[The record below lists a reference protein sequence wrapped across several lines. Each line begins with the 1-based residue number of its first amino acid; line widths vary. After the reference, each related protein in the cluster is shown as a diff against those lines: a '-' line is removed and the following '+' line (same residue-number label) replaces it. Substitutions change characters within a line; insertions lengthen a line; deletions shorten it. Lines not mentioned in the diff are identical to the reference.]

1 MSLERRIAAGFTLV
15 ELIVAISILGILAA
29 MGAIFI
35 KPVIDAYVAQQTRAE
50 LTDVADTAMRRLSRD
65 IRLALPNSVRVTS
78 PGNIYL
84 ELLLTRTG
92 GRYRSE
98 LGPNIGE
105 DALTFA
111 APDASFDTLGRL
123 SILGGQTI
131 VAGTDRVVVHNLG
144 IPGADAYAGDS
155 IGLINTF
162 TPNGGAAGNADRI
175 ALTAATQFRLESPGR
190 RFSVV
195 SGPVAYECTGV
206 GVAGGN
212 GTGFLRRHDGYG
224 INPAA
229 PVAPPTAN
237 PPILARYVSGCAI
250 NYGVLALQA
259 RGIVAIQLNLTR
271 GGETVSLYQEVHVSN
286 VP

>member
-98 LGPNIGE
+98 LGPNVGE
-105 DALTFA
+105 DPLTFSA
-111 APDASFDTLGRL
+111 ADPQFDTLGRL
-123 SILGGQTI
+123 STLAGQTI
-131 VAGTDRVVVHNLG
+131 VAGSDRVVVHNLG
-144 IPGADAYAGDS
+144 ISGADAYAGNNTS
-155 IGLINTF
+155 LIGTF
-162 TPNGGAAGNADRI
+162 TPNGGPAGNADRI
-175 ALTAATQFRLESPGR
+175 AITALRFPLESPGR
-190 RFSVV
+190 RFSVI
-195 SGPVAYECTGV
+195 SGPVTYECTGV

-212 GTGFLRRHDGYG
+212 GTGLLRRHDGYG

-229 PVAPPTAN
+229 PVAAPTAN

-250 NYGVLALQA
+250 NYGVLALQG
-259 RGIVAIQLNLTR
+259 RGLVAIRLVLTR
-271 GGETVSLYQEVHVSN
+271 SGETVSLYQEVHVSN